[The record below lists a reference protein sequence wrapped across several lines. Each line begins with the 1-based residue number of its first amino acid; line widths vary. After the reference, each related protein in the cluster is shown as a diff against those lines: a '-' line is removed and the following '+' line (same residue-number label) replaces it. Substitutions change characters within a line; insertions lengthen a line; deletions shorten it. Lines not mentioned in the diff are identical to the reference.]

1 MKRIL
6 NTLTAFTLALFL
18 AAPALALDLDSAKA
32 SGLVGENANG
42 YIGAVQSSGEVN
54 ALVKSINAQ
63 RKAHYQDISRKNG
76 TPLGTVEKLAGEKLI
91 NRAPR
96 GQYINRGSGWV
107 KK

>member
-6 NTLTAFTLALFL
+6 NTLTVLALALLL
-18 AAPALALDLDSAKA
+18 ASPALALDLDSAKA
-32 SGLVGENANG
+32 RGLVGENANG
-42 YIGAVQSSGEVN
+42 YIGAVQSTGEVN
-54 ALVKSINAQ
+54 ALVKSINTQ
-63 RKAHYQDISRKNG
+63 RKAHYQEISRKNG